1 MLISAVPLELARA
14 TTKSP
19 ANGTK
24 MRTAALMIFPGRIL
38 GCYKFKVIVTFHFQI
53 FLKVVIFQVSS
64 CDVNLIQYSFTVTEA
79 ASSSLAWQYI
89 IQAFLCLGKSFCQV
103 CLTKISLTHFSVQ
116 VWGSEIF
123 PLSERQGSGA
133 RM

>member
-64 CDVNLIQYSFTVTEA
+64 CDVNLIQYSHSHRGSLFLSCLAMYSVRFALQKSRSLIFLSKYGEVK
-79 ASSSLAWQYI
+79 SSLY
-89 IQAFLCLGKSFCQV
+89 LRDREVVLV
-103 CLTKISLTHFSVQ
+103 CNSIK
-116 VWGSEIF
+116 
-123 PLSERQGSGA
+123 
-133 RM
+133 